1 LYVGDFRINLYRDRY
16 LDYITSCIVW
26 QCLSGRW

>member
-1 LYVGDFRINLYRDRY
+1 

-26 QCLSGRW
+26 QCLSGRWWQSRPAKSGCLN